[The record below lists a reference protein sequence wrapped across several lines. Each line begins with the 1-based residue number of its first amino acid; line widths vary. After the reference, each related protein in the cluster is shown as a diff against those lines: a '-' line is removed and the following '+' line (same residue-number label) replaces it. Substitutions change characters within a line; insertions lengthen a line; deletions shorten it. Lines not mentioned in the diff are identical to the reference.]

1 MIDKHDIDE
10 LFGRTGDELPEQLP
24 LLSAEERNRIY
35 KMSERKFNKDTMGK
49 FETGDSVSGVERYS
63 RPVWKRR
70 LASVAAAGVLL
81 AGSGGLAYY
90 VKNGTLD
97 GFSDS
102 AAVDMMSPSS
112 DKDYEEIATYLL
124 DGYVEF
130 LTRLECPQGDPRTIV
145 TLRVEG
151 DDIKIARL
159 ADDKIKSID
168 DFRALGAK
176 YMTEE
181 YINNNYDLGEAIDKS
196 AFVEGESYS
205 ASDFY
210 AEDPQCARFFLY
222 NGKLYTYYFDYS
234 VDVNTHL
241 IYDTFDI
248 TEKDEDSFT
257 VKVMFNRKGEGYDS
271 TPADLFK
278 YTHGETVEKPY
289 VIEVVRNEAG
299 EWRIASTN
307 IDDEKVNELIFEADI
322 DSIETA
328 KRFSD
333 RYVQLQDYIYER
345 PVSETDSISFTVQ
358 IGSEKR
364 ERMYYKIEDDYSN
377 NDNPYWN
384 AHSIEEIRIISGM
397 DFSLFYKL
405 YGSEMFGKVDDSV
418 NEGDLVSF
426 EENEPYFIEYKGA
439 MYAQGRNEDR
449 EMIYQYQ
456 ADRLLL
462 PFTDEPEIV
471 SSDPLEIVFRRK
483 TGHRSNYSEINQMP
497 MTYEFKLW
505 KLKDC
510 EWHVTSV
517 EKVASESGETSNE
530 GDQVVRA
537 SEEIGDLV
545 EEYAE
550 LMCALASHHYIS
562 AENVVTYNLKDGD
575 RQEQIMFAPYSNPIY
590 DTPEK
595 VETAVKRIFTK
606 KFMQKYLD
614 PNPSDD
620 EIDTVWKVKDFSR
633 FKNEDVLTEA
643 ELSEDYG
650 KNTPY
655 PYVFI
660 LLDGMIY
667 RKMYFAFAIPYFSDE
682 VHSISCDPVT
692 EGDTADVSA
701 EYTFT
706 TDIGQTKTVNV
717 EFSCVKE
724 ENSWKI
730 DDVAFQNG

>member
-1 MIDKHDIDE
+1 MD
-10 LFGRTGDELPEQLP
+10 F
-24 LLSAEERNRIY
+24 
-35 KMSERKFNKDTMGK
+35 
-49 FETGDSVSGVERYS
+49 
-63 RPVWKRR
+63 
-70 LASVAAAGVLL
+70 
-81 AGSGGLAYY
+81 
-90 VKNGTLD
+90 TL
-97 GFSDS
+97 
-102 AAVDMMSPSS
+102 
-112 DKDYEEIATYLL
+112 K
-124 DGYVEF
+124 
-130 LTRLECPQGDPRTIV
+130 
-145 TLRVEG
+145 
-151 DDIKIARL
+151 
-159 ADDKIKSID
+159 
-168 DFRALGAK
+168 
-176 YMTEE
+176 
-181 YINNNYDLGEAIDKS
+181 LGE
-196 AFVEGESYS
+196 
-205 ASDFY
+205 
-210 AEDPQCARFFLY
+210 
-222 NGKLYTYYFDYS
+222 N
-234 VDVNTHL
+234 
-241 IYDTFDI
+241 
-248 TEKDEDSFT
+248 
-257 VKVMFNRKGEGYDS
+257 
-271 TPADLFK
+271 
-278 YTHGETVEKPY
+278 
-289 VIEVVRNEAG
+289 EVQR
-299 EWRIASTN
+299 R
-307 IDDEKVNELIFEADI
+307 
-322 DSIETA
+322 
-328 KRFSD
+328 
-333 RYVQLQDYIYER
+333 
-345 PVSETDSISFTVQ
+345 
-358 IGSEKR
+358 
-364 ERMYYKIEDDYSN
+364 YYKIEDN
-377 NDNPYWN
+377 LTNEENVFWN
-384 AHSIEEIRIISGM
+384 AHTIEEIRSISRI
-397 DFSLFYKL
+397 DFSLFSKL
-405 YGSEMFGKVDDSV
+405 YGSSSFGKVDDSA
-418 NEGDLVSF
+418 NEGDVVSF
-426 EENEPYFIEYKGA
+426 DDNEPVFIEYKGA
-439 MYAQGRNEDR
+439 MYTQGRNEDR

-456 ADRLLL
+456 ADHLLL

-510 EWHVTSV
+510 EWHLTSV

-530 GDQVVRA
+530 GDKVVRE

-550 LMCALASHHYIS
+550 LMCALASRDYIS
-562 AENVVTYNLKDGD
+562 AENVVRYNLKDRD
-575 RQEQIMFAPYSNPIY
+575 RQAQIMFAPYSNPIY

-606 KFMQKYLD
+606 NFMQKYLD

-667 RKMYFAFAIPYFSDE
+667 RKMYFAFSIPYFSYE

-701 EYTFT
+701 EYSFT